1 MATLTAF
8 EPRPYVLPRQVAEI
22 ELVQALPDDLKVF
35 SPFYQRDV
43 LRVGMVYWLQSSVT
57 GKIEPTP
64 RKLTDNCNQ
73 DEIKEWL
80 QLKMIWIAKEPFN

>member
-22 ELVQALPDDLKVF
+22 ELVQALPEDFKVY
-35 SPFYQRDV
+35 SPFYKRDI

-57 GKIEPTP
+57 GIIEQTP
-64 RKLTDNCNQ
+64 RRLTEDCNQ
-73 DEIKEWL
+73 NELKEWL
-80 QLKMIWIAKEPFN
+80 DLKMVWIAKNSFG